1 MMDKKDL
8 IDIMFRDIDNWD
20 VEEGEGGEEDFILS
34 GKGWNL
40 YKDGERKYRLHDCN
54 DGEDY
59 AIDDSA
65 DIEALEQHL
74 KD

>member
-1 MMDKKDL
+1 MNKKDL

-20 VEEGEGGEEDFILS
+20 VEEGEDFILS

-59 AIDDSA
+59 EIDDPA
-65 DIEALEQHL
+65 DIDALERIL
-74 KD
+74 NN

>member
-1 MMDKKDL
+1 MTKKDL
-8 IDIMFRDIDNWD
+8 IDIMFRDIQNGD
-20 VEEGEGGEEDFILS
+20 VEEGEDYILS

-59 AIDDSA
+59 EIDYPT

>member
-1 MMDKKDL
+1 MTKKDL

-54 DGEDY
+54 YGEDY
-59 AIDDSA
+59 EIDDPA
-65 DIEALEQHL
+65 DIDALEQHL
-74 KD
+74 KY